1 MYKKLILWQNAIDFV
16 EKAYSLTGS
25 FPKNEQYGLV
35 SQIRRA
41 AVSVPSNISEGAT
54 RKSKK
59 EFQQFLYIAL
69 SSLSEVETQL
79 IIANRLGYVDSI
91 EELSAEIIV
100 MKKMTNKLISSLKTR
115 N

>member
-1 MYKKLILWQNAIDFV
+1 MYKKLILWQKAIDFV
-16 EKAYSLTGS
+16 ETIFSLSGN
-25 FPKNEQYGLV
+25 FPRNEQYGLV

-79 IIANRLGYVDSI
+79 IIANRLKYVDSI
-91 EELSAEIIV
+91 EELFEEIIV
-100 MKKMTNKLISSLKTR
+100 MKKMTNKLISSLKP
-115 N
+115 

>member
-1 MYKKLILWQNAIDFV
+1 MYKKLILWQKAIDFV
-16 EKAYSLTGS
+16 EKIYSLSGN
-25 FPKNEQYGLV
+25 FPRNEQYGLV

-79 IIANRLGYVDSI
+79 IIANRLKYVDSI
-91 EELSAEIIV
+91 EELFEEIIV
-100 MKKMTNKLISSLKTR
+100 MKKMTNKLISSLKPK

>member
-1 MYKKLILWQNAIDFV
+1 MYKKLILWQKAIDFV
-16 EKAYSLTGS
+16 ETIYSLSGN
-25 FPKNEQYGLV
+25 FPRNEQYGLV

-79 IIANRLGYVDSI
+79 IIANRLKYVDSI
-91 EELSAEIIV
+91 EELFEEIIV
-100 MKKMTNKLISSLKTR
+100 MKKMTNKLISSLKPK

>member
-1 MYKKLILWQNAIDFV
+1 MYKKLILWQKAIDFV
-16 EKAYSLTGS
+16 EKIYSLS
-25 FPKNEQYGLV
+25 ENFPRNEQYGLV

-79 IIANRLGYVDSI
+79 IIANRLKYVDSI
-91 EELSAEIIV
+91 EELFEEIIV
-100 MKKMTNKLISSLKTR
+100 MKKMTNKLISSLKPK